1 MSNLKDG
8 REGKKKKKEA
18 TNKDNFH
25 LRLPIYY

>member
-8 REGKKKKKEA
+8 REGKKKMEA